1 MNQERNASHLDDS
14 GFLLGPTIISS
25 YIPTCTSM
33 HEQKKTSVQNFLA
46 PAHTNKEHKANGE
59 HENEDKK
66 EKMQRLQF
74 YTSPQTAWSVIYLF
88 NRTEWL
94 VALEMCTY

>member
-1 MNQERNASHLDDS
+1 
-14 GFLLGPTIISS
+14 
-25 YIPTCTSM
+25 
-33 HEQKKTSVQNFLA
+33 
-46 PAHTNKEHKANGE
+46 
-59 HENEDKK
+59 
-66 EKMQRLQF
+66 MQRLQF

>member
-1 MNQERNASHLDDS
+1 
-14 GFLLGPTIISS
+14 
-25 YIPTCTSM
+25 M

-74 YTSPQTAWSVIYLF
+74 YTSPQTA
-88 NRTEWL
+88 
-94 VALEMCTY
+94 

>member
-74 YTSPQTAWSVIYLF
+74 YTSPQTA
-88 NRTEWL
+88 
-94 VALEMCTY
+94 